1 MAYARFMKQL
11 CNKIIDKI
19 ILSQTKLFLT
29 SMYPINIIKK
39 NRGYVM
45 TKADLVE
52 KIFEKIGLSK
62 KEAQEIIEIL
72 FETMKQT
79 FIEGESVKISG
90 FGTFNVRQKMARR
103 GRNPKTG
110 DDLEITPRRVITFRA
125 SNQLK
130 ASMEKMNE

>member
-1 MAYARFMKQL
+1 
-11 CNKIIDKI
+11 
-19 ILSQTKLFLT
+19 
-29 SMYPINIIKK
+29 
-39 NRGYVM
+39 M

-72 FETMKQT
+72 FDTMKRT
-79 FIEGESVKISG
+79 FVEGESVKISG
-90 FGTFNVRQKMARR
+90 FGTFNIRQKMSRR

-110 DDLEITPRRVITFRA
+110 EELEITPRRVITFRA

-130 ASMEKMNE
+130 SVMEKKDV

>member
-1 MAYARFMKQL
+1 
-11 CNKIIDKI
+11 
-19 ILSQTKLFLT
+19 
-29 SMYPINIIKK
+29 
-39 NRGYVM
+39 M

-72 FETMKQT
+72 FDTMKQA
-79 FIEGESVKISG
+79 FVEGESVKISG
-90 FGTFNVRQKMARR
+90 FGTFNVRQKMSRR

-110 DDLEITPRRVITFRA
+110 EDLEITPRRVITFRS

-130 ASMEKMNE
+130 SAVEKQNV

>member
-1 MAYARFMKQL
+1 
-11 CNKIIDKI
+11 
-19 ILSQTKLFLT
+19 
-29 SMYPINIIKK
+29 
-39 NRGYVM
+39 M

-52 KIFEKIGLSK
+52 RIFEKIGLSK

-72 FETMKQT
+72 FDTMKQA
-79 FIEGESVKISG
+79 FVEGESAKISG
-90 FGTFNVRQKMARR
+90 FGTFNVRQKMSQR

-130 ASMEKMNE
+130 SLMEKQNV

>member
-1 MAYARFMKQL
+1 
-11 CNKIIDKI
+11 
-19 ILSQTKLFLT
+19 
-29 SMYPINIIKK
+29 
-39 NRGYVM
+39 M
-45 TKADLVE
+45 TKADIVE
-52 KIFEKIGLSK
+52 RIFEKIGLSK

-72 FETMKQT
+72 FDTMKHS

-90 FGTFNVRQKMARR
+90 FGTFNVRQKMSRR

-130 ASMEKMNE
+130 AIMEKENV

>member
-1 MAYARFMKQL
+1 
-11 CNKIIDKI
+11 
-19 ILSQTKLFLT
+19 
-29 SMYPINIIKK
+29 
-39 NRGYVM
+39 M

-72 FETMKQT
+72 FDTMKQT

-90 FGTFNVRQKMARR
+90 FGTFNVRQKMSRR

-130 ASMEKMNE
+130 SVMETKTETTDV